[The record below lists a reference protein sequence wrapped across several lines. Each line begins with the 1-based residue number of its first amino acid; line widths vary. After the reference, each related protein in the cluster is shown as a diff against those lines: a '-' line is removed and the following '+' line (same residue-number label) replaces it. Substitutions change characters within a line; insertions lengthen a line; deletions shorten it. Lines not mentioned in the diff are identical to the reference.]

1 MNLTISE
8 NVNEILFNG
17 YYVQKL
23 VFNGHEVWSKGVTP
37 SPGVEYINPHV
48 DSEYYYDYTISGQ
61 NNTWQNI
68 SLSNAYQQ
76 FNFVDCTD
84 SSVSLGDPT
93 CDYGDVK
100 ILIFCSDTANSKYIP
115 DSSYVGKVK
124 ISELIPPAYVTGL
137 RETIS
142 NAESTMGVYSNTVRD
157 AILNYYNT
165 ILNSDGLYANQIRDG
180 YYTVANFMQKKN
192 SNYTLPTAYLAQPD
206 ISVTDANNI
215 KYNIDDNTSGNIQ
228 NDTKVR
234 IVLKTSSS
242 EWYYNGANTDYY
254 VCSWYSILIMI
265 YDYYWLRYLNESS
278 ITKYSITVSSNNTS
292 YGTVEGGHYYF
303 ENSTCTLNATPTSSG
318 QFDGWYENNTLV
330 STSNP
335 YNFTVTGNRT
345 LQGRFSERTQYTVTV
360 SSEDVAKGT
369 VSGGGT
375 YYEGSEVTLTATPT
389 TGYVIDGWYINN
401 SLVSS
406 SNPYTF
412 TLTGNTTVVCKFA
425 EGAVYTLVSNIYPQS
440 YATYTYSQ
448 QYFDTGI
455 SPIANVGKSIV
466 MNFKFYIPSN
476 GNDGNVWIGNMG
488 ATIGS
493 TNTSKAV
500 RFFGENYFFVDVANG
515 RKYSSTYSWANV
527 RNKTWDV
534 TWTIN
539 FTSASAGTFTLVNNS
554 NNSTIYSGSFSSA
567 PADCHIYICM
577 PRMKFYSLSI
587 TKNDSLVFDGKA
599 AIDTDNKPCIYDS
612 VTNSLFYAK
621 GNGANYLNYTA

>member
-1 MNLTISE
+1 MNLSIGS
-8 NVNEILFNG
+8 NVNDIVFNG
-17 YYVQKL
+17 YHVQKL
-23 VFNGHEVWSKGVTP
+23 VFNGHEVWSAG
-37 SPGVEYINPHV
+37 SPAQSIDYLDPHI
-48 DSEYYYDYTISGQ
+48 DSEYYYNYTISGQ
-61 NNTWQNI
+61 NSTWANI

-76 FNFVDCTD
+76 FNLVDCTA

-100 ILIFCSDTANSKYIP
+100 ILIFCSSSANSKYIP

-124 ISELIPPAYVTGL
+124 ISELIPDVFVDGL
-137 RETIS
+137 RTTIS
-142 NAESTMGVYSNTVRD
+142 NAESEPGVYSTAVRD
-157 AILNYYNT
+157 AILSFYNML
-165 ILNSDGLYANQIRDG
+165 LNSNGLYANQIRDAFYQVG
-180 YYTVANFMQKKN
+180 NFMQKKN

-206 ISVTDANNI
+206 ISLADANGN
-215 KYNIDDNTSGNIQ
+215 KYYIDDQQSGNIQ

-234 IVLKTSSS
+234 IVLQTQNQSN
-242 EWYYNGANTDYY
+242 WYYNEANTDYY

-265 YDYYWLRYLNESS
+265 YNYYWLKYLNESS
-278 ITKYSITVSSNNTS
+278 LTRYTINVSSNNTT
-292 YGTVEGGHYYF
+292 YGTVGGGHQYF
-303 ENSTCTLNATPTSSG
+303 ESSTCTLSATPTSIG
-318 QFDGWYENNTLV
+318 TFDGWYENNTLV

-335 YNFTVTGNRT
+335 YSFTVTGNRT
-345 LQGRFSERTQYTVTV
+345 LQGRFSERAQYTVTV
-360 SSEDVAKGT
+360 SSEDVTKGT

-375 YYEGSEVTLTATPT
+375 YYEGSEITLTATPN
-389 TGYVIDGWYINN
+389 TGYAIDGWYINN

-425 EGAVYTLVSNIYPQS
+425 EGAAYTLVSNIYPRS
-440 YATYTYSQ
+440 YASYTYNQ

-500 RFFGENYFFVDVANG
+500 RFFGQNYFFVDVANG
-515 RKYSSTYSWANV
+515 RQYSSTYSWANV
-527 RNKTWDV
+527 RNKTWNV
-534 TWTIN
+534 KWTIN
-539 FTSASAGTFTLVNNS
+539 FTTASSGTFTLVNNS

-577 PRMKFYSLSI
+577 PRMMFYSLSI

-612 VTNSLFYAK
+612 VTNTLFYAQ